1 MLPGRARDGL
11 LPLEFLSAVSVPMW
25 LCEHKDIGLANG
37 HSCPCESGVLKE
49 ACEGDALR
57 GKSELLLIVQCKP
70 FLSLVLS
77 MGELFSRFVTR
88 IFMEPS

>member
-11 LPLEFLSAVSVPMW
+11 LPLDFLSAVSVSIW
-25 LCEHKDIGLANG
+25 LGEHKDIGLANG

-70 FLSLVLS
+70 VRSLVLS

-88 IFMEPS
+88 IFMGPS